1 MIPRNSIEGARTG
14 GQAVEDARSIRDR
27 VDACLERMIEGSE
40 AMPANLAAAMR
51 HALLAP
57 SKRLRPVLL
66 YMIADPDPDLE
77 GAALT
82 LGCAVEMVHTASLV
96 LDDLPCMDD
105 ARMRR
110 ERPCS
115 HVAFGQATAILSAI
129 ALLSRAFGVISELE
143 IPAAARTRLA
153 AILSDAVGQN
163 GLVAGQEIDINGR
176 ASLVGEHEI
185 ENLNWLKTGTL
196 FVASAEMGAVLADMP
211 EDRIDHV
218 RRFARHLGLA
228 FQTADDLLDKSA
240 DPKLIG
246 KDVNKDEG
254 KATLVSIF
262 GARQARL
269 TCEEHLAAAD
279 AALISSGVNSAPI
292 QALIAKYFKSKLA
305 SDAG

>member
-1 MIPRNSIEGARTG
+1 CSGVSGSLLLHFQAGVRGMIPRNSIEGARTG

-40 AMPANLAAAMR
+40 AMPAHLAAAMR

-77 GAALT
+77 EAALT

-110 ERPCS
+110 ERPSS

-163 GLVAGQEIDINGR
+163 GRVAGQEIDINGR

-254 KATLVSIF
+254 K
-262 GARQARL
+262 
-269 TCEEHLAAAD
+269 
-279 AALISSGVNSAPI
+279 
-292 QALIAKYFKSKLA
+292 
-305 SDAG
+305 

>member
-110 ERPCS
+110 ERPSS

-176 ASLVGEHEI
+176 ASLV
-185 ENLNWLKTGTL
+185 
-196 FVASAEMGAVLADMP
+196 
-211 EDRIDHV
+211 
-218 RRFARHLGLA
+218 
-228 FQTADDLLDKSA
+228 
-240 DPKLIG
+240 
-246 KDVNKDEG
+246 
-254 KATLVSIF
+254 VSIF

>member
-1 MIPRNSIEGARTG
+1 MIPRNSIDAMHSGH
-14 GQAVEDARSIRDR
+14 QALEDARIIRER
-27 VDACLERMIEGSE
+27 VETCLERMIEGSD
-40 AMPANLAAAMR
+40 AFPTNLAAAMK

-66 YMIADPDPDLE
+66 YMIADPDPGME
-77 GAALT
+77 EAAVV
-82 LGCAVEMVHTASLV
+82 LGCAVEMVHTASLI

-105 ARMRR
+105 ASMRR
-110 ERPCS
+110 ERPSS

-129 ALLSRAFGVISELE
+129 ALLSRAFGVISELD
-143 IPAAARTRLA
+143 IPASIRTRVA
-153 AILSDAVGQN
+153 AILSDAVGHN

-176 ASLVGEHEI
+176 AGLVGEKEI

-211 EDRIDHV
+211 DDRIAHI
-218 RRFARHLGLA
+218 RKFARHLGLA
-228 FQTADDLLDKSA
+228 FQTADDLLDKST
-240 DPKLIG
+240 DPLAIG

-269 TCEEHLAAAD
+269 TCEEHLAVAD
-279 AALISSGVNSAPI
+279 AALLASGVNAAPI
-292 QALIAKYFKSKLA
+292 QALVAKYLKSKLV